1 MISRGSPLAALV
13 ILTASCSC
21 GASSPP
27 IEPSA
32 TVAAAPSTPAFEVHE
47 WGLVRGTAADTIMIS
62 GPHAPEP
69 PMVVTKPVLYFHRE
83 AERGGLEALIV
94 DVDAR
99 IPDGRIVEHWPTMG
113 GDPGSVASWHGV
125 VIQSGSCPG
134 SRYPSLAEDPLFG
147 SGIVASGVTTRL
159 VVTTTPIA
167 PPPPT
172 TEVLYILPLGAAD
185 AIAELSITPPPTVIR
200 RAIVMWLDE
209 TSGP

>member
-1 MISRGSPLAALV
+1 MISRGSPPAALV

-32 TVAAAPSTPAFEVHE
+32 TVAAAPSTPAFEVHD

-83 AERGGLEALIV
+83 AERDGLEALIV

-125 VIQSGSCPG
+125 VLQSGSCPG

-147 SGIVASGVTTRL
+147 ERHRRLRRDDALGRHHDADRTAAAHDRGAVHPSAGRSGR
-159 VVTTTPIA
+159 
-167 PPPPT
+167 
-172 TEVLYILPLGAAD
+172 D
-185 AIAELSITPPPTVIR
+185 R
-200 RAIVMWLDE
+200 
-209 TSGP
+209 